1 MKTANIDRERERERD
16 NIEHPPNNEHP
27 PLAVLVLS
35 IG

>member
-1 MKTANIDRERERERD
+1 MKTANIDRERERD